1 MPFIWDDIVWKLIDD
16 EDSYDKSR
24 FVVVRKLHIKL
35 NTGLWQVVVGIF
47 FIPFQS
53 KKRKYLKKSFSS
65 LAEFRVHNRSNPTA
79 SSKIWCNRIN

>member
-53 KKRKYLKKSFSS
+53 KKKKIFKKIFFFTSRISS
-65 LAEFRVHNRSNPTA
+65 SQSIKSDGIFENMVQ
-79 SSKIWCNRIN
+79 